1 MVVKTRTRELTRN
14 IPFAENDTGIM
25 ELPQD
30 NLIRRL
36 ILEFDFDT
44 STPSGDT
51 AGTGVKNNALTNLV
65 KRIQVRLNGTDS
77 VFDVDLTT
85 YVELLDYE
93 YGTKPTVP
101 TYTIPAAAADSDFKV
116 FVPIDFSLVRNQL
129 SDYSALLPA
138 NLLGSLDLLITWGS
152 AADLLSTVNDT
163 QVDSTTKCKVHV
175 VEVYETT
182 SDRSDIEAIISN
194 LTKVYEGV
202 EQTVIDKQYDSY
214 PSDELSIDIQ
224 PVPARHLSHMMV
236 AYGNITDKNPTTN
249 TNAPITTIKVENV
262 QGGGEAILLGDFI
275 ALSGMSSLDY
285 LSGGALKKG
294 HVYLNWADLRNGGL
308 DNISVDALKYKLL
321 TGTPTASKENA
332 ARIYKKYIPV
342 QV

>member
-1 MVVKTRTRELTRN
+1 MVVKTRTRELTRT
-14 IPFAENDTGIM
+14 ISFTENDTGIM

-36 ILEFDFDT
+36 ILEFDIDT

-51 AGTGVKNNALTNLV
+51 VGTGVKNNANTNLV

-85 YVELLDYE
+85 YAELLRYE
-93 YGTKPTVP
+93 YGQEINDGP
-101 TYTIPAAAADSDFKV
+101 TYTIPAANAEKNFKV
-116 FVPIDFSLVRNQL
+116 FVPIDFALVRNQI
-129 SDYSALLPA
+129 SDFSALLPA

-152 AADLLSTVNDT
+152 IGDMISTVNDT
-163 QVDSTTKCKVHV
+163 QIDSTTKCKVHV

-182 SDRSDIEAIISN
+182 NDRSAIEQIISG
-194 LTKVYEGV
+194 LTKIYEGV
-202 EQTVIDKQYDSY
+202 EQTAIDKQYSSY
-214 PSDELSIDIQ
+214 PSNELSIDIQ

-236 AYGNITDKNPTTN
+236 GLSNITDKNPSMS
-249 TNAPITTIKVENV
+249 NAPITTVKVENV
-262 QGGGEAILLGDFI
+262 QGGGEAILLGDFANLVSI
-275 ALSGMSSLDY
+275 GSLDNG
-285 LSGGALKKG
+285 LVTRSGIL
-294 HVYLNWADLRNGGL
+294 YLNWADLRNGGL

-321 TGTPTASKENA
+321 TATPTSSKENA